1 MDPMRE
7 RAIMKLLSDDP
18 ACILLLRSK
27 CTTDNMWK
35 IVIQLEPN
43 LFQYMKDPSNEMCLY
58 ALREDGSNLQYV
70 VKNPS
75 VKLTPEMI
83 YTAVNNYPAAIFDV
97 PAEMRDNAIKEF
109 AFDRDPTLIKNFKNI
124 RKEYINK
131 KIKEDPSFIRF
142 LNDPDEDLVCKAI
155 ENDPNY
161 CVYVKKFTPR
171 IKKLIETLYPD
182 IIPLITRFNERS

>member
-1 MDPMRE
+1 MDPIRE
-7 RAIMKLLSDDP
+7 RTILKLLSDDP
-18 ACILLLRSK
+18 SCILLLRNK

-35 IVIQLEPN
+35 VVIQLEPS

-58 ALREDGSNLQYV
+58 ALKEDGSNLQYV

-75 VKLTPEMI
+75 VKLTSEMI

-109 AFDRDPTLIKNFKNI
+109 AFDRDPTLIKNFTNV
-124 RKEYINK
+124 RKEYINR
-131 KIKEDPSFIRF
+131 KIREDPSFIRF

-182 IIPLITRFNERS
+182 IIPLIPGFNERS

>member
-1 MDPMRE
+1 MDPIRE
-7 RAIMKLLSDDP
+7 RTILKLLSDDP
-18 ACILLLRSK
+18 SCMLLLRSK

-35 IVIQLEPN
+35 VVIQLEPS

-58 ALREDGSNLQYV
+58 ALKEDGSNLQYV

-75 VKLTPEMI
+75 VKLTSEMI
-83 YTAVNNYPAAIFDV
+83 YTAVSNYPAAIFDV
-97 PAEMRDNAIKEF
+97 PVEMRDNAIKEF
-109 AFDRDPTLIKNFKNI
+109 AFDRDPTLIKNFTNV
-124 RKEYINK
+124 RKEYINR

-182 IIPLITRFNERS
+182 IIPLIPAFNERS

>member
-1 MDPMRE
+1 MDPIRE
-7 RAIMKLLSDDP
+7 RTILKLLSDDP
-18 ACILLLRSK
+18 SCILLLRSK
-27 CTTDNMWK
+27 CTTENMWK
-35 IVIQLEPN
+35 VVIQLEPS

-58 ALREDGSNLQYV
+58 ALKEDGSNLQYV

-75 VKLTPEMI
+75 VKLTSEMI

-97 PAEMRDNAIKEF
+97 PVEMRDNAIKEF
-109 AFDRDPTLIKNFKNI
+109 AFDRDPTLIKNFTNV
-124 RKEYINK
+124 RKDYINQ

-182 IIPLITRFNERS
+182 IIPLIPGFNERS

>member
-1 MDPMRE
+1 MDPIRE
-7 RAIMKLLSDDP
+7 RTILKLLSDDP
-18 ACILLLRSK
+18 SCILLLRSK

-35 IVIQLEPN
+35 VVIQLEPS

-58 ALREDGSNLQYV
+58 ALKEDGSNLQYV

-75 VKLTPEMI
+75 VKLTSEMI

-97 PAEMRDNAIKEF
+97 PVEMRDNAIKEF
-109 AFDRDPTLIKNFKNI
+109 AFDRDPTLIKNFTNV

-182 IIPLITRFNERS
+182 IIPLIPRFNERS

>member
-1 MDPMRE
+1 MDPIRE
-7 RAIMKLLSDDP
+7 RTILKLLSDDP
-18 ACILLLRSK
+18 SCILLLRSK

-35 IVIQLEPN
+35 VVIQLEPS

-58 ALREDGSNLQYV
+58 ALKEDGSNLQYV

-75 VKLTPEMI
+75 VKLTSEMI
-83 YTAVNNYPAAIFDV
+83 YTAVSNYPAAIFDV
-97 PAEMRDNAIKEF
+97 PVEMRDNAIKEF
-109 AFDRDPTLIKNFKNI
+109 AFDRDPTLIKNFTSV
-124 RKEYINK
+124 RKEYINR
-131 KIKEDPSFIRF
+131 KIREDPSFIRF

-182 IIPLITRFNERS
+182 IIPLIPGFNERS

>member
-1 MDPMRE
+1 MDPIRE
-7 RAIMKLLSDDP
+7 RTILKLLSDDP
-18 ACILLLRSK
+18 SCILLLRSK

-35 IVIQLEPN
+35 VVIQLEPS

-58 ALREDGSNLQYV
+58 ALKEDGSNLQYV

-75 VKLTPEMI
+75 VKLTSEMI
-83 YTAVNNYPAAIFDV
+83 YTAVSNYPAAIFDV
-97 PAEMRDNAIKEF
+97 PVEMRDNAIKEF

-182 IIPLITRFNERS
+182 IIPLIPRFNERS

>member
-1 MDPMRE
+1 MDPIRE
-7 RAIMKLLSDDP
+7 RTILKLLSDDP
-18 ACILLLRSK
+18 SCILLLRSK

-35 IVIQLEPN
+35 VVIQLEPS

-58 ALREDGSNLQYV
+58 ALKEDGSNLQYV

-75 VKLTPEMI
+75 VKLTSEMI
-83 YTAVNNYPAAIFDV
+83 YTAVSNYPAAIFDV
-97 PAEMRDNAIKEF
+97 PVEMRDNAIKEF
-109 AFDRDPTLIKNFKNI
+109 AFDRDPTLIKNFTNV
-124 RKEYINK
+124 RKEYINR

-142 LNDPDEDLVCKAI
+142 LNDPNEDLVCKAI

-182 IIPLITRFNERS
+182 IIPLIPAFNERS

>member
-1 MDPMRE
+1 MDPIRE
-7 RAIMKLLSDDP
+7 RTILKLLSDDP
-18 ACILLLRSK
+18 SCILLLRSK

-35 IVIQLEPN
+35 VVIQLEPS

-58 ALREDGSNLQYV
+58 ALKEDGSNLQYV

-75 VKLTPEMI
+75 VKLTSEMI

-97 PAEMRDNAIKEF
+97 PVEMRDNAIKEF
-109 AFDRDPTLIKNFKNI
+109 AFDRDPTLIKNFTNV
-124 RKEYINK
+124 RKEYINR
-131 KIKEDPSFIRF
+131 KIREDPSFIRF

-182 IIPLITRFNERS
+182 IIPLIPAFNERS

>member
-1 MDPMRE
+1 MDPIRE
-7 RAIMKLLSDDP
+7 RTILKLLSDDP
-18 ACILLLRSK
+18 SCILLLRSK

-35 IVIQLEPN
+35 VVIQLEPS

-58 ALREDGSNLQYV
+58 ALKEDGSNLQYV

-75 VKLTPEMI
+75 VKLTSEII
-83 YTAVNNYPAAIFDV
+83 YTAVSNYPAAIFDV
-97 PAEMRDNAIKEF
+97 PVEMRDNAIKEF
-109 AFDRDPTLIKNFKNI
+109 AFDRDPTLIKNFTNV
-124 RKEYINK
+124 RKEYINR

-182 IIPLITRFNERS
+182 IIPLIPAFNERS

>member
-1 MDPMRE
+1 MDPIRE
-7 RAIMKLLSDDP
+7 RTILKLLSDDP
-18 ACILLLRSK
+18 SCILLLRNK

-35 IVIQLEPN
+35 VVIQLEPS

-58 ALREDGSNLQYV
+58 ALKEDGSNLQYV

-75 VKLTPEMI
+75 VKLTSEMI

-97 PAEMRDNAIKEF
+97 PVEMRDNAIKEF
-109 AFDRDPTLIKNFKNI
+109 AFDRDPTLIKNFTNV
-124 RKEYINK
+124 RKEYINR

-142 LNDPDEDLVCKAI
+142 LNDPNEDLVCKAI

-182 IIPLITRFNERS
+182 IIPLIPAFNERS

>member
-1 MDPMRE
+1 MDPIRE
-7 RAIMKLLSDDP
+7 KKIMKLLSDDP
-18 ACILLLRSK
+18 SCILLLRSK

-35 IVIQLEPN
+35 VVIQLEPS

-58 ALREDGSNLQYV
+58 ALKEDGSNLQYV

-75 VKLTPEMI
+75 VKLTPEML
-83 YTAVNNYPAAIFDV
+83 YTAVNSYPAAIFDV
-97 PAEMRDNAIKEF
+97 PVEMRDNPIKEF
-109 AFDRDPTLIKNFKNI
+109 AFDRDPTLIKNFTNV

-182 IIPLITRFNERS
+182 IIPLIPGFNERS

>member
-1 MDPMRE
+1 MG
-7 RAIMKLLSDDP
+7 KV
-18 ACILLLRSK
+18 
-27 CTTDNMWK
+27 
-35 IVIQLEPN
+35 VIQLEPS

-58 ALREDGSNLQYV
+58 ALKEDGSNLQYV

-75 VKLTPEMI
+75 VKLTSEMI

-109 AFDRDPTLIKNFKNI
+109 AFDRDPTLIKNFTNV
-124 RKEYINK
+124 RKEYINR
-131 KIKEDPSFIRF
+131 KIREDPSFIRF

-182 IIPLITRFNERS
+182 IIPLIPGFNERS

>member
-7 RAIMKLLSDDP
+7 RTIMKLLSDDP

-35 IVIQLEPN
+35 VVIQLEPS
-43 LFQYMKDPSNEMCLY
+43 LFQYMKDPSKEMCLF
-58 ALREDGSNLQYV
+58 ALNEDGSNLQYL
-70 VKNPS
+70 VKNPTI
-75 VKLTPEMI
+75 KITPEMI
-83 YTAVNNYPAAIFDV
+83 YTAVKSYPAAIFDV

-109 AFDRDPTLIKNFKNI
+109 AFDQDPTLIKHFKNV
-124 RKEYINK
+124 RKEYINR

-142 LNDPDEDLVCKAI
+142 LDNPDEDLVCKAI

-161 CVYVKKFTPR
+161 CVYVKDFTPR
-171 IKKLIETLYPD
+171 IKSLIEALYPD
-182 IIPLITRFNERS
+182 IIPLIPAFNERS

>member
-7 RAIMKLLSDDP
+7 RAILKLLSDDP

-35 IVIQLEPN
+35 VVIQLEPS
-43 LFQYMKDPSNEMCLY
+43 LFQYMKDPSDEMCLF
-58 ALREDGSNLQYV
+58 ALKEDGSNLQYV

-75 VKLTPEMI
+75 VKLTPETI
-83 YTAVNNYPAAIFDV
+83 YTAVNNSPAAKFDV
-97 PAEMRDNAIKEF
+97 PVELTHNAITEF
-109 AFDRDPTLIKNFKNI
+109 AFDRDPTLMKNFKNV
-124 RKEYINK
+124 RKEYINR

-142 LNDPDEDLVCKAI
+142 LDDPDEDLVCKAI

-182 IIPLITRFNERS
+182 IIPLIPNFNERS

>member
-1 MDPMRE
+1 MDPIRE
-7 RAIMKLLSDDP
+7 RTILKLLSDDP
-18 ACILLLRSK
+18 SCILLLRSK

-35 IVIQLEPN
+35 VVIQLEPS

-58 ALREDGSNLQYV
+58 ALKEDGSNLQYV

-75 VKLTPEMI
+75 VKLTSEMI
-83 YTAVNNYPAAIFDV
+83 YTAVSNYPAAIFDV
-97 PAEMRDNAIKEF
+97 PVKMRDNAIKEF
-109 AFDRDPTLIKNFKNI
+109 AFDRDPTLIKNFTNV
-124 RKEYINK
+124 RKEYINR

-182 IIPLITRFNERS
+182 IIPLIPAFNERS

>member
-1 MDPMRE
+1 
-7 RAIMKLLSDDP
+7 
-18 ACILLLRSK
+18 
-27 CTTDNMWK
+27 MWK
-35 IVIQLEPN
+35 VVIQLEPS

-58 ALREDGSNLQYV
+58 ALKEDGSNLQYV

-75 VKLTPEMI
+75 VKLTSEMI
-83 YTAVNNYPAAIFDV
+83 YTAVSNYPAAIFDV
-97 PAEMRDNAIKEF
+97 PVEMRDNAIKEF
-109 AFDRDPTLIKNFKNI
+109 AFDRDPTLIKNFTNV
-124 RKEYINK
+124 RKEYINR

-171 IKKLIETLYPD
+171 IKKLIETIYPD
-182 IIPLITRFNERS
+182 IIPLIPAFNERS

>member
-1 MDPMRE
+1 MDPIRE
-7 RAIMKLLSDDP
+7 RTILKLLSDDP
-18 ACILLLRSK
+18 SCILLLRSK

-35 IVIQLEPN
+35 VVIQLEPS

-58 ALREDGSNLQYV
+58 ALKEDGSNLQYV

-75 VKLTPEMI
+75 VKLTSEMI
-83 YTAVNNYPAAIFDV
+83 YTAVSNYPAAIFDV
-97 PAEMRDNAIKEF
+97 PVEMRDNAIKEF
-109 AFDRDPTLIKNFKNI
+109 AFDRDPTLIKNFTSV
-124 RKEYINK
+124 RKEYINR

-182 IIPLITRFNERS
+182 IIPLIPAFNERS

>member
-1 MDPMRE
+1 MDPIRE
-7 RAIMKLLSDDP
+7 RTILKLLSDD
-18 ACILLLRSK
+18 ASCILLLRSK

-35 IVIQLEPN
+35 VVIQLEPS

-58 ALREDGSNLQYV
+58 ALKEDGSNLQYV

-75 VKLTPEMI
+75 VKLTSEMI
-83 YTAVNNYPAAIFDV
+83 YTAVSNYPAAIFDV
-97 PAEMRDNAIKEF
+97 PVEMRDNAIKEF
-109 AFDRDPTLIKNFKNI
+109 AFDRDPTLIKNFTNV
-124 RKEYINK
+124 RKEYINR

-182 IIPLITRFNERS
+182 IIPLIPGFNERS

>member
-7 RAIMKLLSDDP
+7 RAILKLLSDDP

-35 IVIQLEPN
+35 VVIQLEPS
-43 LFQYMKDPSNEMCLY
+43 LFQYMKDPSNEMCLF
-58 ALREDGSNLQYV
+58 ALKEDGSNLQYV

-97 PAEMRDNAIKEF
+97 PVEMRDNAIKEF
-109 AFDRDPTLIKNFKNI
+109 AFDRDPTLMKNFKNV
-124 RKEYINK
+124 RKEYINR
-131 KIKEDPSFIRF
+131 KIKEDQSFTRF
-142 LNDPDEDLVCKAI
+142 LDDPDEDLVCKAI

-182 IIPLITRFNERS
+182 IIPLIPNFNERS

>member
-97 PAEMRDNAIKEF
+97 PVEMRDNAIKEF

-182 IIPLITRFNERS
+182 IIPLIPRFNERS

>member
-7 RAIMKLLSDDP
+7 RAILKLLSDDP

-35 IVIQLEPN
+35 VVIQLEPS
-43 LFQYMKDPSNEMCLY
+43 LFQYMKDPSDEMCLF
-58 ALREDGSNLQYV
+58 ALKEDGSNLQYV
-70 VKNPS
+70 VKNLS

-97 PAEMRDNAIKEF
+97 PVEMRDNAIKEF
-109 AFDRDPTLIKNFKNI
+109 AFDRDPTLMKNFKNV
-124 RKEYINK
+124 RKEYINR

-142 LNDPDEDLVCKAI
+142 LDDPDEDLVCKAI

-182 IIPLITRFNERS
+182 IIPLIPNFNERS

>member
-1 MDPMRE
+1 MDPIRE
-7 RAIMKLLSDDP
+7 RTILKLLSDDP
-18 ACILLLRSK
+18 SCILLLRSK

-35 IVIQLEPN
+35 VVIQLEPS

-58 ALREDGSNLQYV
+58 ALKEDGSNLQYV

-75 VKLTPEMI
+75 VKLTSEMI
-83 YTAVNNYPAAIFDV
+83 YTAVSNYPAAIFDV

-109 AFDRDPTLIKNFKNI
+109 AFDRDPTLIKNFTNV
-124 RKEYINK
+124 RKEYINR

-161 CVYVKKFTPR
+161 CVYVKLFTLR
-171 IKKLIETLYPD
+171 II
-182 IIPLITRFNERS
+182 

>member
-1 MDPMRE
+1 MDPIRE
-7 RAIMKLLSDDP
+7 RTILKLLSDDP
-18 ACILLLRSK
+18 SCILLLRSK

-35 IVIQLEPN
+35 VVIQLEPSI
-43 LFQYMKDPSNEMCLY
+43 LQYMKDPSNEMCLY
-58 ALREDGSNLQYV
+58 ALKEDGSNLQYV

-75 VKLTPEMI
+75 VKLTSEMI
-83 YTAVNNYPAAIFDV
+83 YTAVSNYPAAIFDV
-97 PAEMRDNAIKEF
+97 PVEMRDNAIKEF
-109 AFDRDPTLIKNFKNI
+109 AFDRDPTLIKNFTNV
-124 RKEYINK
+124 RKEYINR

-182 IIPLITRFNERS
+182 IIPLIPGFNERS

>member
-1 MDPMRE
+1 MDPIRE
-7 RAIMKLLSDDP
+7 RAILKLLSDDP

-35 IVIQLEPN
+35 VVIQLEPS
-43 LFQYMKDPSNEMCLY
+43 LFQYMKDPSDEMCLF

-75 VKLTPEMI
+75 VKLTPEMF

-97 PAEMRDNAIKEF
+97 PVEMRDNAIKEF
-109 AFDRDPTLIKNFKNI
+109 AFDRDPTLMKNFKNV
-124 RKEYINK
+124 RKEYINR
-131 KIKEDPSFIRF
+131 KIKDDPSFIRF
-142 LNDPDEDLVCKAI
+142 LDNPDEDLVCKAI

-182 IIPLITRFNERS
+182 IIPLIPSFNERS

>member
-97 PAEMRDNAIKEF
+97 PVEMRDNAIKEF
-109 AFDRDPTLIKNFKNI
+109 AFDRDPTLMKNFKNI
-124 RKEYINK
+124 RKEYINR
-131 KIKEDPSFIRF
+131 KIKDDPSFIRF

-155 ENDPNY
+155 ENEPNY

-182 IIPLITRFNERS
+182 IIPLIPRFNERS

>member
-1 MDPMRE
+1 MDPIRE
-7 RAIMKLLSDDP
+7 KKIMKLLSDDP
-18 ACILLLRSK
+18 SCILLLRSK

-35 IVIQLEPN
+35 VVIQLEPS
-43 LFQYMKDPSNEMCLY
+43 LFQYMKDPSNEMCLF
-58 ALREDGSNLQYV
+58 ALKEDGSNLQYV

-75 VKLTPEMI
+75 VKLTPEML

-97 PAEMRDNAIKEF
+97 PVEMRDNAIKEF
-109 AFDRDPTLIKNFKNI
+109 AFDRDPTLMKNFTNI
-124 RKEYINK
+124 RKEYINR

-182 IIPLITRFNERS
+182 IIPLIPGFNERS

>member
-1 MDPMRE
+1 MDPIRE
-7 RAIMKLLSDDP
+7 RTILKLLSDDP
-18 ACILLLRSK
+18 SCILLLRSK

-35 IVIQLEPN
+35 VVIQLEPS

-58 ALREDGSNLQYV
+58 ALKEDGSNLQYV

-75 VKLTPEMI
+75 VKLTSEMI
-83 YTAVNNYPAAIFDV
+83 YTAVSNYPAAIFDV
-97 PAEMRDNAIKEF
+97 PVEMRDNAIKEF
-109 AFDRDPTLIKNFKNI
+109 AFDRDPTVIKNFTNV
-124 RKEYINK
+124 RKEYINR

-182 IIPLITRFNERS
+182 IIPLIPAFNERS

>member
-1 MDPMRE
+1 MDPIRE
-7 RAIMKLLSDDP
+7 RTILKLLSDDP
-18 ACILLLRSK
+18 SCILLLRSK

-35 IVIQLEPN
+35 VVIQLEPS

-58 ALREDGSNLQYV
+58 ALKEDGSNLQYV

-75 VKLTPEMI
+75 VKLTSEMI
-83 YTAVNNYPAAIFDV
+83 YTAVSNYPAAIFDV
-97 PAEMRDNAIKEF
+97 PVEMRDNAIKEF
-109 AFDRDPTLIKNFKNI
+109 AFDRDPTLIKNFTNV
-124 RKEYINK
+124 RKDYINR

-142 LNDPDEDLVCKAI
+142 LNDPNEDLVCKAT

-182 IIPLITRFNERS
+182 IIPLIPGFNERS

>member
-1 MDPMRE
+1 MDPIRE
-7 RAIMKLLSDDP
+7 RTILKLLSDDP
-18 ACILLLRSK
+18 SCILLLRNK

-35 IVIQLEPN
+35 VVIQLEPS

-58 ALREDGSNLQYV
+58 ALKEDGSNLQYV

-75 VKLTPEMI
+75 VKLTSEMI
-83 YTAVNNYPAAIFDV
+83 YTAVSNYPAAIFDV
-97 PAEMRDNAIKEF
+97 PVEMRDNAIKEF
-109 AFDRDPTLIKNFKNI
+109 AFDRDPTLIKNFTNV
-124 RKEYINK
+124 RKEYINR

-182 IIPLITRFNERS
+182 IIPLIPAFNERS

>member
-1 MDPMRE
+1 MDPIRE
-7 RAIMKLLSDDP
+7 RTILKLLSDDP
-18 ACILLLRSK
+18 SCILLLRSK

-35 IVIQLEPN
+35 VVIQLEPS

-58 ALREDGSNLQYV
+58 ALKEDGSNLQYV

-75 VKLTPEMI
+75 VKLTSEMI
-83 YTAVNNYPAAIFDV
+83 YTAVSNYPAAIFDV
-97 PAEMRDNAIKEF
+97 PVEMRDNAIKEF
-109 AFDRDPTLIKNFKNI
+109 AFDRDPTLMKNFKNV
-124 RKEYINK
+124 RKEYLNR
-131 KIKEDPSFIRF
+131 KIREDPSFIRF

-182 IIPLITRFNERS
+182 IIPLIPGFNERS

>member
-1 MDPMRE
+1 MDPIRE
-7 RAIMKLLSDDP
+7 RTILKLLSDDP
-18 ACILLLRSK
+18 SCILLLRSK

-35 IVIQLEPN
+35 VVIQLEPS

-58 ALREDGSNLQYV
+58 ALKEDGSNLQYV

-75 VKLTPEMI
+75 VKLTSEMI
-83 YTAVNNYPAAIFDV
+83 YTAVSNYPAAIFDV
-97 PAEMRDNAIKEF
+97 PVEMRDSAIKEF
-109 AFDRDPTLIKNFKNI
+109 AFDRDPTLIKNFTNV
-124 RKEYINK
+124 RKEYINR

-142 LNDPDEDLVCKAI
+142 LNDPDEDLVCRAI

-182 IIPLITRFNERS
+182 IIPLIPGFNERS

>member
-1 MDPMRE
+1 
-7 RAIMKLLSDDP
+7 
-18 ACILLLRSK
+18 
-27 CTTDNMWK
+27 MWK

-182 IIPLITRFNERS
+182 IIPLIPRFNERS

>member
-1 MDPMRE
+1 MDPIRE
-7 RAIMKLLSDDP
+7 RTILKLLSDDP
-18 ACILLLRSK
+18 SCILLLRSK

-35 IVIQLEPN
+35 VVIQLEPS

-58 ALREDGSNLQYV
+58 ALKEDGSNLQYV

-75 VKLTPEMI
+75 VKLTSEMI

-109 AFDRDPTLIKNFKNI
+109 AFDRDPTLMKNFKNV
-124 RKEYINK
+124 RKEYINR
-131 KIKEDPSFIRF
+131 KIREDPSFIRF

-182 IIPLITRFNERS
+182 IIPLIPNFNERS

>member
-1 MDPMRE
+1 MDPIRE
-7 RAIMKLLSDDP
+7 RTILKLLSDDP
-18 ACILLLRSK
+18 SCILLLRSK
-27 CTTDNMWK
+27 CTTDNMRK
-35 IVIQLEPN
+35 VVIQLEPS

-58 ALREDGSNLQYV
+58 ALKEDGSNLQYV

-75 VKLTPEMI
+75 VKLTSEMI
-83 YTAVNNYPAAIFDV
+83 YTAVSNYPAAIFDV
-97 PAEMRDNAIKEF
+97 PVEMRDNAIKEF
-109 AFDRDPTLIKNFKNI
+109 AFDRDPTLIKNFTNV
-124 RKEYINK
+124 RKEYINR

-182 IIPLITRFNERS
+182 IIPLIPAFNERS

>member
-1 MDPMRE
+1 MDPIRE
-7 RAIMKLLSDDP
+7 RTILKLLSDDP
-18 ACILLLRSK
+18 SCILLLRSK

-35 IVIQLEPN
+35 VVIQLEPS
-43 LFQYMKDPSNEMCLY
+43 LFQYMKDPSDEMCLY
-58 ALREDGSNLQYV
+58 ALKEDGSNLQYV

-75 VKLTPEMI
+75 VKLTSEMI

-109 AFDRDPTLIKNFKNI
+109 AFDRDPTLIKNFTNV
-124 RKEYINK
+124 RKEYINR
-131 KIKEDPSFIRF
+131 KIREDPSFIRF

-182 IIPLITRFNERS
+182 IIPLIPAFNERS

>member
-97 PAEMRDNAIKEF
+97 PADMRDNAIKEF

-182 IIPLITRFNERS
+182 IIPLIPRFNERS

>member
-7 RAIMKLLSDDP
+7 RGIMKLLSDDP

-182 IIPLITRFNERS
+182 IIPLIPRFNERS